1 MIVKIPKKSI
11 SRIKALYDPTGKTML
26 EWHSQYGFDYAINT
40 VLFDLDYGSLAGYL
54 TTDNKV
60 WCQKAYPYGFASD
73 DEKIVFSYANNVNW
87 PDFSGFAY
95 ATLIRDGDIVVGYE
109 ETQKYGY
116 RQRSAM
122 GISADGDVVLLCD
135 RTNRSLPGIAGD
147 MQAAGCVVA
156 GNYDGGA
163 SASIWTPKQSING
176 RKVMAI
182 LAIWTDKTAN
192 EPDEEEKPVIT
203 QKVVCLD
210 PGHGATCANGSPDG
224 TYKEHEFALD
234 VANRIKS
241 ILTRHGVK
249 VVMTRTDGT
258 DVSLTERAKI
268 SNAANADLF
277 LSIHTNA
284 ACSGWSTAAG
294 WEAFVVTKGYTA
306 EKFAENIRK
315 ATIPVTAAPDRG
327 IKEANY
333 TVLVNTSAPAVLV
346 EHGFHT
352 NKAEVEKLKSSAY
365 RQTLAEC
372 DAQGVLTTLGI
383 AYVPTAPVEPQE
395 PWYSEDMDWAKEL
408 GIMDGTRPTEPATR
422 AEVVAM
428 IRRAMEQK

>member
-1 MIVKIPKKSI
+1 MIVKIPKSSI
-11 SRIKALYDPTGKTML
+11 KKMEMLYDPNGRTMAQ
-26 EWHSQYGFDYAINT
+26 WHKDYGFDYGINT
-40 VLFDLDYGSLAGYL
+40 VLFDLNYSGLAGYL
-54 TTDNKV
+54 TTDGV
-60 WCQKAYPYGFASD
+60 VRCQSAYPYGFASD
-73 DEKIVFSYANNVNW
+73 GKKLVFSYANNVKYK
-87 PDFSGFAY
+87 DFSGFAY
-95 ATLIRDGDIVVGYE
+95 ATLIRDGVVQVGAE
-109 ETQKYGY
+109 ETRKYGY
-116 RQRSAM
+116 RERSAV
-122 GISADGDVVLLCD
+122 GLTKDGDIVLLCD
-135 RTNRSLPGIAGD
+135 QTNRSLPGIAGD
-147 MQAAGCVVA
+147 MQSAGCVVA

-182 LAIWTDKTAN
+182 LAIWTDKAAN
-192 EPDEEEKPVIT
+192 EPDEEEKPVST
-203 QKVVCLD
+203 QKIVCLD

-234 VANRIKS
+234 VANRIKA
-241 ILTRHGVK
+241 ILQRHGVK

-268 SNAANADLF
+268 SNDAKADLF
-277 LSIHTNA
+277 LSIHSNA
-284 ACSGWSTAAG
+284 AGSGWSTAAG
-294 WEAFVVTKGYTA
+294 WEGFVVAKGYTA

-315 ATIPVTAAPDRG
+315 VTIPATAAPDRG
-327 IKEANY
+327 VKEAGY

-352 NKAEVEKLKSSAY
+352 NRAEVEKLKDRAY

-372 DAQGVLTTLGI
+372 DAQGILATLGI
-383 AYVPTAPVEPQE
+383 AYVPTEPAEPQE
-395 PWYSEDMDWAKEL
+395 PWYAEDMEWAKEL